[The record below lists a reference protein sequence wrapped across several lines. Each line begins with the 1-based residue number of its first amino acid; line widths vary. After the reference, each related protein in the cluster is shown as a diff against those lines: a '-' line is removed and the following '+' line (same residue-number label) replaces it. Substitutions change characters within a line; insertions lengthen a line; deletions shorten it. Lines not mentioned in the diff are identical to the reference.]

1 MKNKLKKILCFA
13 CLLLFFLSSTVIFV
27 KADDEYEEKKIS
39 NAVPKIKIANL
50 SNINLTAGEKK
61 TVSLKVINTGGAP
74 AYNILIQAVPDSGA
88 PISTEIIDNKSEIA
102 VISAVGKR
110 DIKLNLVA
118 DDDAKAGN
126 YNINLKYF
134 FTNDFETNFE
144 GSDSFSVTVK
154 NKIFGPEINLS
165 EIKNDKT
172 DIMPGTQFSLSMDV
186 ENSSSQNAKDIKIN
200 LDGLKND
207 EINLANSTAETYFS
221 EFRAGSKKKL
231 SFDFIASSK
240 IKIGSYPITFK
251 ISYKSDKDSEE
262 KTYEKSF
269 IYHVKVGGNE
279 KQKALLEL
287 TDIVAPVK
295 NINVG
300 EKANI
305 YLKLKNIGPTDIKNI
320 KVTAITDT
328 DGAVVPRSSNVIMTP
343 ILKKDESKDLLFSFA
358 PTNKSKTQNY
368 AIKFQVEY
376 ENGNFNEE
384 KAEIETF
391 EQYSSLNVNNPE
403 EETSDKPQSKPKMI
417 VSNYSTN
424 PLIVTAGSEFDLD
437 LVFKNTHKT
446 KRAENTKVSLTID
459 EASTSTN
466 EQKGNVFTPVN
477 GSTNFFIGDVA
488 PGESISK
495 RLRLYTVPTALPKN
509 YSVTVDFE
517 YEDQKH
523 NEIKSSEK
531 IGINVKQMAN
541 LSTSEI
547 NIPQEVYVNQPT
559 SITFDFYNTGKVNL
573 NNLLIKIEGDGFD
586 TKQSS
591 TYYGKVNT
599 STSDTYEGN
608 FTPLETGEKTG
619 KIVIS
624 YEDDAGEIKTQEKD
638 FVIIVKEAEP
648 EPENND
654 MQNNLPEEKKGINW
668 IKISIWSVVIIVLI
682 LIAGFVIRKIYKKKK
697 ENNLDE

>member
-1 MKNKLKKILCFA
+1 MKNKLKKILCFT
-13 CLLLFFLSSTVIFV
+13 CLLLFFLSSIKIII
-27 KADDEYEEKKIS
+27 KAEDEYQETKIN

-50 SNINLTAGEKK
+50 SNVTLVAGEKK
-61 TVSLKVINTGGAP
+61 TITLKVVNTGGTS
-74 AYNILIQAVPDSGA
+74 AYNILIQAIPDSSA
-88 PISTEIIDNKSEIA
+88 PISTEILDNKSEIA

-110 DIKLNLVA
+110 DIKLNLIA

-134 FTNDFETNFE
+134 FTNDLETNFE
-144 GSDSFSVTVK
+144 SSDSFSVTVK
-154 NKIFGPEINLS
+154 NKTSGPAINLT
-165 EIKNDKT
+165 EIKNNKT
-172 DIMPGTQFSLSMDV
+172 NIMPGTQFSLSMDI
-186 ENSSSQNAKDIKIN
+186 ENNSSQNAKDVKIS

-221 EFRAGSKKKL
+221 EVRAGSTKKL

-240 IKIGSYPITFK
+240 IKAGSYPINFK
-251 ISYKSDKDSEE
+251 VSYKDNKDGEE

-287 TDIVAPVK
+287 TDIISPVK

-300 EKANI
+300 EQANI
-305 YLKLKNIGPTDIKNI
+305 SLKLKNIGGTDIKNI
-320 KVTAITDT
+320 KVTAVTDT
-328 DGAVVPRSSNVIMTP
+328 EGAVVPKSSSVIMTP
-343 ILKKDESKDLLFSFA
+343 ILKVSESKDLLFSFA
-358 PTNKSKTQNY
+358 PTSKSKTQNY

-376 ENGNFNEE
+376 ENGNFNED

-391 EQYSSLNVNNPE
+391 EQYASLNINNPE

-459 EASTSTN
+459 EAATSTN

-477 GSTNFFIGDVA
+477 GSTTFFIGDIA
-488 PGESISK
+488 PGASVSK

-586 TKQSS
+586 AKQSS

-619 KIVIS
+619 KIIIS
-624 YEDDAGEIKTQEKD
+624 YEDDAGEVKTQEKD
-638 FVIIVKEAEP
+638 FVIIVKEPEP

-654 MQNNLPEEKKGINW
+654 MQNNFQEEKKGVNW
-668 IKISIWSVVIIVLI
+668 IKISIWSAVIIILI
-682 LIAGFVIRKIYKKKK
+682 LIAVIVIKKIYKKKK
-697 ENNLDE
+697 EKDLDE

>member
-1 MKNKLKKILCFA
+1 MQNKLKKILCFT
-13 CLLLFFLSSTVIFV
+13 CLLLFFLSSIKIII
-27 KADDEYEEKKIS
+27 KAEDEYQETKIS

-50 SNINLTAGEKK
+50 SNVTLVAGEQK
-61 TVSLKVINTGGAP
+61 TITLKVVNTGGTS
-74 AYNILIQAVPDSGA
+74 AYNILVQAIPDSSA
-88 PISTEIIDNKSEIA
+88 PIITEILDNKSEIA

-110 DIKLNLVA
+110 DIKLNLIA
-118 DDDAKAGN
+118 DDNAKAGN

-134 FTNDFETNFE
+134 FTNDLETNFE
-144 GSDSFSVTVK
+144 SSDSFSVTVK
-154 NKIFGPEINLS
+154 SKTSGPAINLT

-172 DIMPGTQFSLSMDV
+172 NVMPGTQFSLSMDM
-186 ENSSSQNAKDIKIN
+186 ENNSSQNAKDVKIS

-221 EFRAGSKKKL
+221 EIRAGSTKKL
-231 SFDFIASSK
+231 SFDFIAASK
-240 IKIGSYPITFK
+240 IKTGAYPINFK
-251 ISYKSDKDSEE
+251 VSYKDNKDGEE

-287 TDIVAPVK
+287 TDIISPVK

-300 EKANI
+300 EQANI
-305 YLKLKNIGPTDIKNI
+305 SLKLKNIGGTDIKNI
-320 KVTAITDT
+320 KVTAVTDT
-328 DGAVVPRSSNVIMTP
+328 EGAVVPKSSSVIMTP
-343 ILKKDESKDLLFSFA
+343 ILKVSESKDLLFSFA
-358 PTNKSKTQNY
+358 PTSKSKTQNY

-376 ENGNFNEE
+376 ENGNFNED

-391 EQYSSLNVNNPE
+391 EQYASLNINNPE

-424 PLIVTAGSEFDLD
+424 PLIVTAGSEFDLN

-459 EASTSTN
+459 EAATSTN

-477 GSTNFFIGDVA
+477 GSTTFFIGDIA
-488 PGESISK
+488 PEASVSK
-495 RLRLYTVPTALPKN
+495 KLRLYTVPTALPKN

-586 TKQSS
+586 AKQSS

-619 KIVIS
+619 KIIIS
-624 YEDDAGEIKTQEKD
+624 YEDDAGEVKTQEKD
-638 FVIIVKEAEP
+638 FVIIVKEPEP

-654 MQNNLPEEKKGINW
+654 MLNNFQEEKKGVNW
-668 IKISIWSVVIIVLI
+668 IKISIWSAVIIILI
-682 LIAGFVIRKIYKKKK
+682 LIAVIVIKKIYKKKK
-697 ENNLDE
+697 EKELDE